1 MTAYSLWFIKWL
13 SSGVVRCKQKCPST
27 CKGHLAFLL
36 RRVRDLNT
44 CIPIQGWRI
53 SNPLHYHSANSPVRK
68 GQDSNLQPQWGD
80 GFQDRLTAVVH
91 PSYLNVFKYSYKS
104 GILSFKL
111 GRAAIWWS
119 GHFLI
124 LPSGCFPVIIIL
136 LINSKSEPAISGAN
150 APTLRGS
157 KLWQDRHTVL

>member
-1 MTAYSLWFIKWL
+1 MIDE
-13 SSGVVRCKQKCPST
+13 VVGELLETKNPSIIE
-27 CKGHLAFLL
+27 GLIVLLL

-53 SNPLHYHSANSPVRK
+53 SNPLHYHSANSPMRK

-91 PSYLNVFKYSYKS
+91 PSYLNVFKYSCKS

-111 GRAAIWWS
+111 GRAAIWCS
-119 GHFLI
+119 GHFFI
-124 LPSGCFPVIIIL
+124 LPSGCFPVMIIL
-136 LINSKSEPAISGAN
+136 LISSKSDPAISGAK
-150 APTLRGS
+150 APTFRGS